1 MTINEIKRVVL
12 KNGDILL
19 IPLSDSQAAL
29 GQIVMLD
36 LRPKAPLNPLLRVVK
51 GIYDPNDID
60 LDNID
65 FTDGLFPPIITG
77 VGAAVKT
84 GLWKKIG
91 NKPVENFSYPKFIQS
106 WYSEKNGEVS
116 IWYLVDETGSRPIG
130 SKLPEEHMQLEYFVV
145 WSPFDVVNRIKTGEI
160 PFPYADLINHN
171 KFTPRE

>member
-60 LDNID
+60 LDKIN
-65 FTDGLFPPIITG
+65 FTDGLFPPVITG

-84 GLWKKIG
+84 GL
-91 NKPVENFSYPKFIQS
+91 
-106 WYSEKNGEVS
+106 
-116 IWYLVDETGSRPIG
+116 
-130 SKLPEEHMQLEYFVV
+130 
-145 WSPFDVVNRIKTGEI
+145 
-160 PFPYADLINHN
+160 
-171 KFTPRE
+171 